1 MKAKKSKYF
10 KAAKSNTDKLVVYFS
25 AKGFQANGM
34 LTKGNTAILAE
45 IIKDELHADLFELV
59 SNDEHY
65 PNDYRPLLEISKKDI
80 DSNARPMYQEDVPD
94 FAKYKYIFI
103 GGPAWFFYWPMINYT
118 FLDNHDLTDKT
129 LIPFATHAGS
139 GLKGI
144 DDHLIEMYPNNKV
157 LKGISINGSD
167 TQADKDHVKKVI
179 KNWLTSILQ
188 DTRTRRRRS
197 QNYGQRF
204 FLAKIYKKTL
214 DTYIPRDMMYTVK
227 RGMLWML
234 N

>member
-10 KAAKSNTDKLVVYFS
+10 KAAKENTDKLVVYFS

-45 IIKDELHADLFELV
+45 IIRDELRADLFELV

-179 KNWLTSILQ
+179 KNWLTSIL
-188 DTRTRRRRS
+188 
-197 QNYGQRF
+197 
-204 FLAKIYKKTL
+204 
-214 DTYIPRDMMYTVK
+214 
-227 RGMLWML
+227 
-234 N
+234 

>member
-1 MKAKKSKYF
+1 MKEKKSKNF
-10 KAAKSNTDKLVVYFS
+10 KAAKETTDKLEDYLSV
-25 AKGFQANGM
+25 KGFQANGM
-34 LTKGNTAILAE
+34 LTKGNAAILAE
-45 IIKDELHADLFELV
+45 IIRDELHADLFELV

-167 TQADKDHVKKVI
+167 TQADKNHVKKVI
-179 KNWLTSILQ
+179 KNWLTSIL
-188 DTRTRRRRS
+188 
-197 QNYGQRF
+197 
-204 FLAKIYKKTL
+204 
-214 DTYIPRDMMYTVK
+214 
-227 RGMLWML
+227 
-234 N
+234 

>member
-10 KAAKSNTDKLVVYFS
+10 KAAKSSTDKLVVYFS

-34 LTKGNTAILAE
+34 LTKGNTANLAE
-45 IIKDELHADLFELV
+45 IIRDELHADLFQLV
-59 SNDEHY
+59 SIDEHY

-103 GGPAWFFYWPMINYT
+103 GGPAWFFYQAMINYT

-188 DTRTRRRRS
+188 DTRTRRWRS
-197 QNYGQRF
+197 QIYGQRF
-204 FLAKIYKKTL
+204 FSCKNL
-214 DTYIPRDMMYTVK
+214 
-227 RGMLWML
+227 
-234 N
+234 